1 MFLFHPLSCFLR
13 RSFPGAPTPGLP
25 HSHLHNGSRQ
35 ALYCPP
41 PGTRLKTEADPGP
54 DERAWGRAA
63 ASRLSSSVFGLKRVL
78 RETLST
84 RVGGSSCAPQS
95 LVRNGGGGLVH
106 SICSSSRASP
116 IWVGQ
121 GAAYLSLEERG
132 SPRLCG
138 QPHSAGWATDTHV
151 PMNIQETRSRH
162 PSRTEHCPDQ
172 GADWG
177 PELTP
182 VLGGRDALSSQASSL
197 IHALLGTTDHPFV
210 HNPSAR
216 LCRASS
222 QEDPW
227 PCRCSLFQSIPGLVF
242 QPAELL
248 AEREAHLGL
257 LNHVVTSTWQGTF

>member
-1 MFLFHPLSCFLR
+1 M
-13 RSFPGAPTPGLP
+13 
-25 HSHLHNGSRQ
+25 
-35 ALYCPP
+35 
-41 PGTRLKTEADPGP
+41 
-54 DERAWGRAA
+54 
-63 ASRLSSSVFGLKRVL
+63 
-78 RETLST
+78 
-84 RVGGSSCAPQS
+84 
-95 LVRNGGGGLVH
+95 H

-132 SPRLCG
+132 SPHLCG

-177 PELTP
+177 PEPTP